1 MQGAEGADL
10 ERKQILEDQCRAASE
25 TLFRKRRDLQ
35 QLQSNFETASRELN
49 EIRAE
54 KNELD
59 GNNNEIG
66 ANRQRLAQEAQD
78 ATEKLQRAAASKDA
92 KANNVRAVKGEGF
105 DNSPENLMI
114 LAEVENTKNAFLLNA
129 ISQLINDPVINQE
142 APNLIAEIQT
152 TLAENQIDIP
162 EQPDGAFDR
171 PLSASQPSER

>member
-1 MQGAEGADL
+1 M
-10 ERKQILEDQCRAASE
+10 
-25 TLFRKRRDLQ
+25 
-35 QLQSNFETASRELN
+35 
-49 EIRAE
+49 
-54 KNELD
+54 
-59 GNNNEIG
+59 
-66 ANRQRLAQEAQD
+66 
-78 ATEKLQRAAASKDA
+78 
-92 KANNVRAVKGEGF
+92 RAVKGEGF

-171 PLSASQPSER
+171 PLSAS

>member
-59 GNNNEIG
+59 ANNNEIQ
-66 ANRQRLAQEAQD
+66 ANRQRTEQEAQD
-78 ATEKLQRAAASKDA
+78 AAQKLQRAQQSQEA
-92 KANNVRAVKGEGF
+92 KLNNVRAVKGAQF
-105 DNSPENLMI
+105 DQSPENLMI
-114 LAEVENTKNAFLLNA
+114 LAE
-129 ISQLINDPVINQE
+129 
-142 APNLIAEIQT
+142 
-152 TLAENQIDIP
+152 AEN
-162 EQPDGAFDR
+162 
-171 PLSASQPSER
+171 